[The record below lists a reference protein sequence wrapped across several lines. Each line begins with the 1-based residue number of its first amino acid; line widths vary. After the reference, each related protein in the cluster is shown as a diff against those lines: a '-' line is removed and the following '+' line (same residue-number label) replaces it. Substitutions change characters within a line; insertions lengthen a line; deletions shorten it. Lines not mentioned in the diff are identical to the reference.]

1 MRTNDIAKI
10 QLFRITATMPWAE
23 VETTQQ
29 HVRLTYYDGAQ
40 EDAQKTVIVLTR
52 NEAKDIAKALN
63 VLAENYFA
71 QPDKEE

>member
-1 MRTNDIAKI
+1 MTTNEIAKI

-40 EDAQKTVIVLTR
+40 ADAKRTVIVLSR
-52 NEAKDIAKALN
+52 DEAKSIAKALN

-71 QPDKEE
+71 EPDEEE